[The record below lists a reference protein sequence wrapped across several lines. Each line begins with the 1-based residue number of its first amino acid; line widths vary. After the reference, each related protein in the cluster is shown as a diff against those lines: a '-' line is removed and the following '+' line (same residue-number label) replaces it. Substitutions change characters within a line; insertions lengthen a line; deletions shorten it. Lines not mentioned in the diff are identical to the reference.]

1 MRHNI
6 SWRMIVCLFSGLLS
20 LAGCVTSPVTGRSQL
35 QLIPA
40 GMLNQLAV
48 EQYQQV
54 ISETKKSENTEQV
67 TLVAH
72 VGERLVQATNQYI
85 EEIGESTEDYQWE
98 FTVIQD
104 DETVNAWCMPGGKVA
119 VYTGILP
126 LTQDD
131 AGLAVVMGHEFAHAL
146 ANHGNE
152 RMSQALLVQLG
163 GVALSVALEKQPDQ
177 TRDLFLQSYGA
188 IGQVGFLLPFSRKHE
203 YEADRIGLDLM
214 ARAGYDP
221 RAAVPFWE
229 RMRDKGGGKR
239 PPVFLST
246 HPVAEDRIAAIQQH
260 MPEALALYESSPFG
274 K

>member
-1 MRHNI
+1 MRH
-6 SWRMIVCLFSGLLS
+6 SVSQRMIICLFPALLL

-35 QLIPA
+35 QLIPS
-40 GMLNQLAV
+40 GLLNKLAV

-54 ISETKKSENTEQV
+54 VSGSAKSEDSGQIS
-67 TLVAH
+67 LVNG
-72 VGERLVQATNQYI
+72 VGERLVQATNQYL
-85 EEIGESTEDYQWE
+85 EEIGRPTDAYQWE
-98 FTVIQD
+98 FVVIKD

-131 AGLAVVMGHEFAHAL
+131 TGLAVVMGHEFAHAL
-146 ANHGNE
+146 ADHGNE

-163 GVALSVALEKQPDQ
+163 GAALSVALEKQPEQ
-177 TRDLFLQSYGA
+177 TRELFLQSYGA

-229 RMRDKGGGKR
+229 RMRDMGGGKR

-260 MPEALALYESSPFG
+260 MPEALAIYESSSLR